1 MKKFLGT
8 ALLVLMIPTAAVAKG
23 GIGDRIAVLEANVAT
38 LQSDVA
44 ALRSGQDVNVSAI
57 AANAAAIAANAAA
70 IAVDAAAIA
79 ANSEAIAV
87 NASAVSANTSA
98 LVALDTK
105 VMAHEEYVAALSVD
119 LSLLYERVSSLEQS
133 DIPIYSTASEL
144 PTDGSVLLAFFEP
157 KGGIYET
164 ADAVDWELAAHR
176 WLMVFDGVTTIFE
189 GGGGAFTDVDGFGH
203 AFPNGWYP
211 AARGASGVEGLV
223 PVGAIAVLNTAISE
237 ATGNP
242 NLGRG
247 VGTTVGIRIQ
257 EMAAWLAYYI
267 SFIII

>member
-1 MKKFLGT
+1 MKKFLGI
-8 ALLVLMIPTAAVAKG
+8 ALLVLMIPTTAVAKDG
-23 GIGDRIAVLEANVAT
+23 LGDRIAVLEANVAT

-157 KGGIYET
+157 EGGIYEPVHGDLI
-164 ADAVDWELAAHR
+164 ADQ
-176 WLMVFDGVTTIFE
+176 WLMMFDGVTT
-189 GGGGAFTDVDGFGH
+189 GLGNLFTDFDGVSH
-203 AFPNGWYP
+203 EFPDGWYP
-211 AARGASGVEGLV
+211 VASGVSEIEGLITV
-223 PVGAIAVLNTAISE
+223 VAVEMLAQILSQEIGTDRTSVGMRIA
-237 ATGNP
+237 
-242 NLGRG
+242 
-247 VGTTVGIRIQ
+247 
-257 EMAAWLAYYI
+257 EMASWLSEFFRNAVV
-267 SFIII
+267 SR